1 MGGTVS
7 LEAFVRPTRAGLLLI
22 VVALLV
28 LTGIVVL
35 PSAIAETDGPLTVI
49 AEPPDGT
56 TVTDGQVIVYDI
68 AVVVGDGH
76 DVLTAEVGS
85 LESVTIQAAT
95 VDGSAIEPGDAA
107 HPGVDADGRVRA
119 DLTSLADGTLFATS
133 ITAVVDSGRTSAVTF
148 LEVDVGETL
157 VTGGRRVQAVVHS
170 EHPYNVYTEGGILRP
185 GAGMTADP
193 PGGTEVVPG
202 EVINYTVS
210 IAPGSSDEH
219 LDFFTLQPSGGQI
232 VADDVVGGDSL
243 AVPAFTVEA
252 TSEEVL
258 VSWLSANHVDDVLS
272 VVVPVRVGDGATT
285 VSLRATDP
293 FTFPFYLP
301 PEVTHPV
308 AAREPSPSNDPTPS
322 PSASSGPSVAPVEPT
337 PPATPTQSGGPSLP
351 DATTESTDATITVE
365 RRTVPVTG

>member
-1 MGGTVS
+1 MR
-7 LEAFVRPTRAGLLLI
+7 LTRAGLLLI
-22 VVALLV
+22 VVAVLV
-28 LTGIVVL
+28 LTGAVVL

-56 TVTDGQVIVYDI
+56 SVADGQVIVYDI
-68 AVVVGDGH
+68 AVVVGDGL
-76 DVLTAEVGS
+76 DVLTAEAGS
-85 LESVTIQAAT
+85 LESVAIVAAT
-95 VDGSAIEPGDAA
+95 VDGFAIQPGDAA

-119 DLTSLADGTLFATS
+119 DLTSLAEGTLFATS
-133 ITAVVDSGRTSAVTF
+133 ITAVVNSGRSSAVTVF
-148 LEVDVGETL
+148 SVDVAETPA
-157 VTGGRRVQAVVHS
+157 TGGRRVQAEIHS
-170 EHPYNVYTEGGILRP
+170 QHPYNVYAEGGILRP

-219 LDFFTLQPSGGQI
+219 LDFFTLQASGGQI
-232 VADDVVGGDSL
+232 VADDVVGGDPL

-258 VSWLSANHVDDVLS
+258 VSWLSANHFDDVLS
-272 VVVPVRVGDGATT
+272 VVVPVRVDDGATT

-293 FTFPFYLP
+293 FTFPVYLP

-308 AAREPSPSNDPTPS
+308 AAREPSPSNKPTPHA
-322 PSASSGPSVAPVEPT
+322 SASPGPSVSPV
-337 PPATPTQSGGPSLP
+337 GPSLP
-351 DATTESTDATITVE
+351 AVPAESGTRSLPDAAATESTDATITVE
-365 RRTVPVTG
+365 RRTVSVTG